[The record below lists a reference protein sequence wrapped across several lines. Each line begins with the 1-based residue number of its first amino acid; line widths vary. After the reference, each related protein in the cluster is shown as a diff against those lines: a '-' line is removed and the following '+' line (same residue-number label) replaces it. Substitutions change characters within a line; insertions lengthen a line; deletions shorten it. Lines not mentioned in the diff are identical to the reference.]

1 MVNYGM
7 CLQKGIGIQQ
17 NLSEAFQW
25 FQRSEKLGQINGIIN
40 CIVYLYTGEGIT

>member
-1 MVNYGM
+1 MVNYEM

-25 FQRSEKLGQINGIIN
+25 FQQAAKIG
-40 CIVYLYTGEGIT
+40 